1 MHPYFTSRMA
11 EQHRQEL
18 MVAAD
23 SRRSA
28 RRVNARPS
36 RGQRFWAVLRR
47 RREAVWLVQPCGAV
61 IKESICGD
69 AETAN
74 QFLLPR

>member
-23 SRRSA
+23 TWRSA

-36 RGQRFWAVLRR
+36 RGQRFRALLGLRR
-47 RREAVWLVQPCGAV
+47 EVVRLVEPCGGVMADPV
-61 IKESICGD
+61 
-69 AETAN
+69 
-74 QFLLPR
+74 